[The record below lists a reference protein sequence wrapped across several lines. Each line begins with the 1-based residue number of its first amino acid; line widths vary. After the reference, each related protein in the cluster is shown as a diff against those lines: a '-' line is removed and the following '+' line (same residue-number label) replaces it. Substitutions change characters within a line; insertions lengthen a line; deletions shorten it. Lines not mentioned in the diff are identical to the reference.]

1 LALVEASV
9 LVKDRNLAA
18 ADKVLTGLQSDSP
31 VISLQAVLMRAQMAV
46 TNDDQAQVGGA
57 EASVP
62 LTCPALAAVLLMC
75 MFDWKMLCWAS
86 KLAEISA

>member
-1 LALVEASV
+1 V
-9 LVKDRNLAA
+9 LVKDGNLAA
-18 ADKVLTGLQSDSP
+18 ADKVLSGLQSDSP

-62 LTCPALAAVLLMC
+62 
-75 MFDWKMLCWAS
+75 
-86 KLAEISA
+86 

>member
-1 LALVEASV
+1 M

-57 EASVP
+57 EACVP
-62 LTCPALAAVLLMC
+62 
-75 MFDWKMLCWAS
+75 
-86 KLAEISA
+86 